1 MWLSTGKFSDDASPA
16 ADWNRVLNGDV
27 ARELGG
33 VFQWSC
39 DHFIK
44 FHLTGKKAPKYYVY
58 RKESDPVADYHT
70 DLKFGDT
77 SFIRD
82 YEKRQLGIKVCFFR
96 DDEKPNKYG
105 YQLDW
110 VGKRPLSSVANRLQ
124 EMRYVHMGYTYS
136 SQFDSSICRWKVAVR
151 SIPPLASCLGTINQT
166 GSF

>member
-1 MWLSTGKFSDDASPA
+1 MGFQKEPRIRGYWPGGKWAPHLFCTFQGSNHWIDKSQDVWLSTGKFSDDASPA
-16 ADWNRVLNGDV
+16 ADWNRVINGDV
-27 ARELGG
+27 ARQLGG

-82 YEKRQLGIKVCFFR
+82 YEKRQLGIMYFGTWSVEFYRYAIILESDYHANKFF
-96 DDEKPNKYG
+96 
-105 YQLDW
+105 
-110 VGKRPLSSVANRLQ
+110 
-124 EMRYVHMGYTYS
+124 
-136 SQFDSSICRWKVAVR
+136 FI
-151 SIPPLASCLGTINQT
+151 
-166 GSF
+166 F